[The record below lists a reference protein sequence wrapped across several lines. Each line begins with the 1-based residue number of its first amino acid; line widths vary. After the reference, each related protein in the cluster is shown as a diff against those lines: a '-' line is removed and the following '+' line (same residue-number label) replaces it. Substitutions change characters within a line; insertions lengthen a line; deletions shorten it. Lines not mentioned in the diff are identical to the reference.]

1 MDPLSDVLEL
11 LDLRAAS
18 PSRLEAGGRW
28 ALGFTGHQHLKV
40 GAVVTGECWLVPQ
53 GAEPQHLTAGDC
65 FLLASSRPY
74 AAASDLE
81 TEPVPSSSVLPSPW
95 PTPAYYQTAPDD
107 PARTILISGSL
118 SLDDTTAALLLD
130 SLPSVARI
138 AADSYQATVLSPIL
152 QLLGDETATD
162 VPGSAIMRKQLTH
175 ILFVQVLRTL
185 LAPRGIAPGWLGA
198 LSDRQVGAALTLLH
212 EQPAR
217 RWTVADL
224 AAAVSMSRSSF
235 AMRFRTLV
243 GLPPLDYLVRWRIQ
257 TAARALRLTDRTVA
271 AIGADLGYTS
281 ESAFSNAFKR
291 VLGQSPSRYRSV
303 HASAG
308 TR

>member
-1 MDPLSDVLEL
+1 
-11 LDLRAAS
+11 
-18 PSRLEAGGRW
+18 
-28 ALGFTGHQHLKV
+28 
-40 GAVVTGECWLVPQ
+40 
-53 GAEPQHLTAGDC
+53 
-65 FLLASSRPY
+65 
-74 AAASDLE
+74 
-81 TEPVPSSSVLPSPW
+81 
-95 PTPAYYQTAPDD
+95 
-107 PARTILISGSL
+107 
-118 SLDDTTAALLLD
+118 
-130 SLPSVARI
+130 
-138 AADSYQATVLSPIL
+138 
-152 QLLGDETATD
+152 
-162 VPGSAIMRKQLTH
+162 MRKQLTH

-185 LAPRGIAPGWLGA
+185 LTPRGPASGVAPGWLGA
-198 LSDRQVGAALTLLH
+198 LSDHQVGAALTLLH

-257 TAARALRLTDRTVA
+257 TAARALRFTDRTVA

-291 VLGQSPSRYRSV
+291 VLGQTPSRYRSA

-308 TR
+308 TTS